1 MSGTYDSAVSKFLSE
16 DKEKKQTRKQ
26 ELVARMHRQA
36 PSISNFY
43 TEFSYLRC
51 YFILFYL
58 SDTRLIQN
66 TLLLPGKGTLIFRV
80 ITPSGKDGIE
90 ECSNSGSS

>member
-43 TEFSYLRC
+43 TEFSYLRWLFNIML
-51 YFILFYL
+51 FIWHP
-58 SDTRLIQN
+58 TN
-66 TLLLPGKGTLIFRV
+66 TKHPSFAFRPVKGR
-80 ITPSGKDGIE
+80 
-90 ECSNSGSS
+90 

>member
-43 TEFSYLRC
+43 PEFSYLRC

-66 TLLLPGKGTLIFRV
+66 TLLLPG
-80 ITPSGKDGIE
+80 
-90 ECSNSGSS
+90 